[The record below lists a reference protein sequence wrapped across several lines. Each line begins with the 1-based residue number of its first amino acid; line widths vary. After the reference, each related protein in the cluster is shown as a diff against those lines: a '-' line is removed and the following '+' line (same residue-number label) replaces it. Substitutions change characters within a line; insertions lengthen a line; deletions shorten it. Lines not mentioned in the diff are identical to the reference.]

1 MRNLCR
7 DGVAPSAFVS
17 LALAVL
23 LLPLRWIL
31 AAITA
36 AVFHECC
43 HLAAVKLLGGRM
55 TRLTVGTNGA
65 VIQADELYKGCELC
79 CILAGPIGGLLL
91 LLFARWVPALAVCA
105 LVQSC
110 YNLLPLEPLD
120 GGRALRCLLEMLLP
134 PRTASQLCQWMQRTC
149 IGVIIAVALLGTLR
163 FQLGIFPLLL
173 AFLVI
178 IRTGCVKFPCKP
190 GP

>member
-1 MRNLCR
+1 MRILRR
-7 DGVAPSAFVS
+7 DNVAPSAFVS

-65 VIQADELYKGCELC
+65 VIQADGLHRGCELC

-91 LLFARWVPALAVCA
+91 LLFARWFPALAVCA

-120 GGRALRCLLEMLLP
+120 GGRALRCMLEMLLP
-134 PRTASQLCQWMQRTC
+134 PRTAEMLCQWVQRTC

-163 FQLGIFPLLL
+163 FQLGIFPVLL
-173 AFLVI
+173 AFLII
-178 IRTGCVKFPCKP
+178 IRSGCVKFPCKP